1 MEIEL
6 LCIGK
11 IDKTFWS
18 EALKDYEK
26 KINYYI
32 KFSITYISKIKV
44 SKKISPKKIKEEEAK
59 MFFQKLRSSDEVIL
73 LDEKGK
79 NFNSINF
86 AEELEKII
94 NNRKKKLIFLIG
106 GAYGFSDKI
115 YDKFSSQLSLSKM
128 TFSHQMVRLF
138 FCEQLYRAFTII
150 NNHPYHNK

>member
-44 SKKISPKKIKEEEAK
+44 SKKNITKK
-59 MFFQKLRSSDEVIL
+59 
-73 LDEKGK
+73 
-79 NFNSINF
+79 
-86 AEELEKII
+86 
-94 NNRKKKLIFLIG
+94 
-106 GAYGFSDKI
+106 
-115 YDKFSSQLSLSKM
+115 
-128 TFSHQMVRLF
+128 
-138 FCEQLYRAFTII
+138 
-150 NNHPYHNK
+150 NKRRRG